1 MAVLPIRNMSQEN
14 ALRAGQVQPAAQA
27 NVPVIPNNGNPAGA
41 YNMPG
46 ATAPQPAAPSFFQYS
61 AASPSP
67 YMQSIYSLLSASPAV
82 ATQEAQQAPPVMQEQ
97 APMPQVGQ
105 APVLPMRAS
114 VGRTLGVPRQVPGI
128 LPLRRAV

>member
-14 ALRAGQVQPAAQA
+14 ALTAGRLQPTAQA

-46 ATAPQPAAPSFFQYS
+46 ATAPRPAAPSFFQYS

-67 YMQSIYSLLSASPAV
+67 YMQSIYSMLSASPAV
-82 ATQEAQQAPPVMQEQ
+82 AMQEAQLAPAMGQEQAHTPQLGRPPVM
-97 APMPQVGQ
+97 
-105 APVLPMRAS
+105 PMRAP
-114 VGRTLGVPRQVPGI
+114 VVGVPNQVM
-128 LPLRRAV
+128 PLRRAV

>member
-14 ALRAGQVQPAAQA
+14 ALTARRLQPTAQA

-46 ATAPQPAAPSFFQYS
+46 ATAPRPAAPSFFQYS

-67 YMQSIYSLLSASPAV
+67 YMQSIYSMLSASPAV
-82 ATQEAQQAPPVMQEQ
+82 ATQEAQLAPAVWQEQ
-97 APMPQVGQ
+97 APAPQGRLP
-105 APVLPMRAS
+105 PVIPMRAP
-114 VGRTLGVPRQVPGI
+114 VVGVPNQVM
-128 LPLRRAV
+128 PLRRAV